1 MANEVSTTSKKH
13 MRPKIKA
20 AVTLGRRGGKAE
32 NAELTE
38 EQQNAVMA
46 DLRKGDRF
54 LAAFRGEGFEAFCK
68 GGALGRIRT
77 SGPRNRNPMLYPA
90 ELRARE
96 SFQCAGRQP
105 KRLTRSARD

>member
-13 MRPKIKA
+13 MRLKIMA
-20 AVTLGRRGGKAE
+20 AVTLGRRGGKAK

-38 EQQNAVMA
+38 EQRNAVMA
-46 DLRKGDRF
+46 DLRKGDHF
-54 LAAFRGEGFEAFCK
+54 LAAFPGGFEAFRK

-96 SFQCAGRQP
+96 SFQCAARQL
-105 KRLTRSARD
+105 KRLTRSARH